1 MYEELTRIQ
10 ARELLI
16 KKHNISVELS
26 HNCELEIKLLK
37 ELTNYLSNIGVINSV
52 RMWWNVRNIEIVY
65 VYQNKNIG
73 YTTEYI
79 DYITFYFG
87 NYYKY
92 ERVYDMWLDLEKRF
106 EILCIS

>member
-1 MYEELTRIQ
+1 MSIKIKILDIQ
-10 ARELLI
+10 L
-16 KKHNISVELS
+16 N
-26 HNCELEIKLLK
+26 
-37 ELTNYLSNIGVINSV
+37 
-52 RMWWNVRNIEIVY
+52 
-65 VYQNKNIG
+65 
-73 YTTEYI
+73 I